1 MGETII
7 GICLLQGTDVH
18 NQLAMKIIEAF
29 PKLINDINISEDF
42 YGEILIYG
50 FYKVLTNAG

>member
-18 NQLAMKIIEAF
+18 NKLAMKIMEAF

-42 YGEILIYG
+42 YGK
-50 FYKVLTNAG
+50 FD